1 MVRSH
6 YSSGKKIIASGY
18 GGSWGVPVFFQNK
31 LFEYL
36 EEIEGE
42 TGAKSVINQLKH
54 DVFVLPNSDAEMDID
69 TVEDFEKLKN
79 ILT

>member
-1 MVRSH
+1 MRFNRQV
-6 YSSGKKIIASGY
+6 KD
-18 GGSWGVPVFFQNK
+18 FFFLKLSQSLKGQNK

-42 TGAKSVINQLKH
+42 KGAKSVITQLKH
-54 DVFVLPNSDAEMDID
+54 DVYVLPNSDAEMDID

-79 ILT
+79 ILA